1 MRRLLTILAAVLL
14 AIGIAAA
21 PATADSGG
29 ADNTAVA
36 INTKD
41 GSSLFRLAFS
51 IRHVM
56 GDVVD
61 TSNAAVAFSSCT
73 DCQTVAIAIEIVLI
87 ESDASTITPT
97 NIAFAYNYE
106 CTLCVSVAEA
116 YQFLL
121 TTGGN
126 VHFTAEGNQTLA
138 QIRQELEALRNENLT
153 IDELQAKLN
162 AIAQEIANVL
172 ATQLVPAGNSSGTQ
186 PSQSQPNSTQPAS
199 TEPTSTATT
208 PTTTSEPT
216 TTSTTP
222 TDTTSTTTP
231 TTTSP

>member
-1 MRRLLTILAAVLL
+1 MRRLL
-14 AIGIAAA
+14 AIVAAA
-21 PATADSGG
+21 LVAFGPAVGPAAAQGG
-29 ADNTAVA
+29 DNTAIA

-41 GSSLFRLAFS
+41 GASIFKLAFS

-61 TSNAAVAFSSCT
+61 TTNAAVAFSSCT

-87 ESDASTITPT
+87 EDNATTITPQ

-121 TTGGN
+121 TTGGQ
-126 VHFTAEGNQTLA
+126 VHFTADGNHELA
-138 QIRQELEALRNENLT
+138 QIRRELEALRHADLT
-153 IDELQAKLN
+153 IGELQAKLDD
-162 AIAQEIANVL
+162 IAQRVANVL
-172 ATQLVPAGNSSGTQ
+172 ATQLVPAGNSSGTAPKQ
-186 PSQSQPNSTQPAS
+186 QTSTQTQPQETQPTTTTAPTT
-199 TEPTSTATT
+199 TETATT
-208 PTTTSEPT
+208 PTTTPT
-216 TTSTTP
+216 T
-222 TDTTSTTTP
+222 